1 MNTLKQWLL
10 HPRFWASLGVLA
22 LSALLWWAGPLMGFG
37 EARPLEPAW
46 VRLIGVVLLLGG
58 LALSWAYKTRKRHRA
73 NAELVRALSQSA
85 VAAQREV
92 EAITQRFDQAMTI
105 LSQTPSGQQRSRF
118 ARGQML
124 YELPWYVFVGA
135 PGSGKTTAL
144 LNAGLTF
151 PLAEKMGAGGIQGVG
166 GTRHCDWWFTDE
178 AVLIDTAGRYT
189 TQDSDRVVDARAW
202 AGFLALLR
210 KSRPRRPINGVLLT
224 VNIQDLL
231 QQNPVQRK
239 EHASRLRARL
249 QELSEQLGVRAP
261 VYVLVTKVD
270 LIAGFQETF
279 EALGQEQR
287 RQVWGFSLAYGQ
299 QTDDPLA
306 SFGSEFAAL
315 EKRIRD
321 RVLDVMDAQSDVLR
335 RAAVFS
341 FPQQFAGIKG
351 LLGGFLESVFS
362 AGGSLEDKPLLRGV
376 YFTSGTQEGTPIDRV
391 LGALART
398 FGLDRRM
405 AAGLNQGRGKSFFLQ
420 RLLREVVFAEQGL
433 VSHNPLLEARR
444 KRQRFMGLGA
454 VALAGSAVLAGWFV
468 SYSRNTAYVGEVE
481 ARLHDLQRAVEVIPP
496 ANTADVTPLPVVLSA
511 VQSAAQSEAFALEK
525 PSFSMTLG
533 LFQGDKLQA
542 GADLGYERL
551 LQHSLWPRI
560 LKRCEERLRSVS
572 RDNLEQAYETLKAY
586 VMLNNTE
593 HFDADALK
601 AFITVD
607 WDASL
612 DRSLKPEDRS
622 ALNAHLD
629 ALLKRGVAPQT
640 SAVMDASLVANVRD
654 MLVAF
659 PLEYRVFSRLKRA
672 QIGADLPAFTVAG
685 AAGPSALQVL
695 ERASGEPLTQ
705 GIPGLFTKAGYQSA
719 FQPAVEKA
727 TRQLADEEPWVLG
740 IKAVPVVSVAGNVSA
755 TRAALSLINPMSANP
770 EFLSRLPGR
779 SQNDLTPSGG
789 LARSDGLGGEITQRV
804 RRLYLEEY
812 IKVWDRY
819 LADVRIAKLDG
830 QADRTLSV
838 ARTLSAVDSPLVGFL
853 RGVARETS
861 LVPPPE
867 ASSATSANTVI
878 GSATARLDEKAAQA
892 KRELSAV
899 MGTLQTPTSSS
910 SGTTPIEQMVDDHFA
925 HIQRLFKGQPAP
937 IQDTLKLFEELYVHL
952 AAVDSAQK
960 SKSAPPPAAGAQRV
974 VASAAQQPE
983 PVRGVLEKLAGAA
996 AVSGRSA
1003 EREVMSSELKPI
1015 SDLCRRSITGRYP
1028 FTASSKADVLPDD
1041 FAQLFGQGG
1050 ALDEFFRSKL
1060 ANLVDTSTT
1069 PWSFKPTGDGTRL
1082 VNPAAL
1088 ADFQRAARIRE
1099 VFFRSGGKQAGFK
1112 VDIRAVE
1119 ISASLAEVNVDVDGQ
1134 VFKFTPGNTA
1144 PITIQ
1149 WPSARVASQIKLD
1162 AGLPVVGS
1170 ASAASTPG
1178 AKTAAQTF
1186 SGPWA
1191 LFRLFDR
1198 FDVQPTAQPERF
1210 FVSLGLDGKPVRL
1223 EVTASSVFNPFRL
1236 REMQQFR
1243 CPGAL

>member
-1 MNTLKQWLL
+1 MSKLKQWLL
-10 HPRFWASLGVLA
+10 HPGFWASLGVLA
-22 LSALLWWAGPLMGFG
+22 LSALLWWAGPLIGIG
-37 EARPLEPAW
+37 EVRPLEPVW
-46 VRLIGVVLLLGG
+46 VRITAVVLLLGG
-58 LALSWAYKTRKRHRA
+58 LALSWAHKTRKRHHA
-73 NAELVRALSQSA
+73 NAALVRGLSQSA

-105 LSQTPSGQQRSRF
+105 LAQTPSGQRRSRF

-189 TQDSDRVVDARAW
+189 TQDSNRVVDAQAW
-202 AGFLALLR
+202 SGFLALLR
-210 KSRPRRPINGVLLT
+210 KSRPRKPINGVLLT

-249 QELSEQLGVRAP
+249 QELGEQLGVRAP
-261 VYVLVTKVD
+261 VYVLVTKAD

-279 EALGQEQR
+279 EALGQEER
-287 RQVWGFSLAYGQ
+287 RQVWGFSFAYGQ
-299 QTDDPLA
+299 QADDPLT
-306 SFGSEFAAL
+306 SFGAEFAAL
-315 EKRIRD
+315 EKRIKD

-405 AAGLNQGRGKSFFLQ
+405 AASLNQGRGKSFFLQ

-433 VSHNPLLEARR
+433 VSRNPLLEARR
-444 KRQRFMGLGA
+444 ARLRFMGLGA
-454 VALAGSAVLAGWFV
+454 TALVGLAVLAGWFV

-481 ARLHDLQRAVEVIPP
+481 ARLHDLQRAVEAIPP
-496 ANTADVTPLPVVLSA
+496 ANTADVTPLPLVLSA
-511 VQSAAQSEAFALEK
+511 VQSAAQSEAFAFEK
-525 PSFSMTLG
+525 PAFSMTLG

-542 GADLGYERL
+542 GADWGYERL

-572 RDNLEQAYETLKAY
+572 RDKLEQAYETLKAY

-612 DRSLKPEDRS
+612 DRSLKPEERS

-629 ALLKRGVAPQT
+629 ALLKRGMAPQT
-640 SAVMDASLVANVRD
+640 SGAMDASLVAHVRD

-695 ERASGEPLTQ
+695 ERVSGEPLTK

-740 IKAVPVVSVAGNVSA
+740 IKPAPSVVAVSA
-755 TRAALSLINPMSANP
+755 TRAALSRIDAASPNP
-770 EFLSRLPGR
+770 EL
-779 SQNDLTPSGG
+779 
-789 LARSDGLGGEITQRV
+789 TQRV

-819 LADVRIAKLDG
+819 LADVRVVKLDG
-830 QADRTLSV
+830 QADRTLSI

-853 RGVARETS
+853 RSVARETN
-861 LVPPPE
+861 LLPPPE
-867 ASSATSANTVI
+867 ATSATSTNTVI
-878 GSATARLDEKAAQA
+878 GNATARLDEKAAQA

-899 MGTLQTPTSSS
+899 KGTFQTPAPSSPGS
-910 SGTTPIEQMVDDHFA
+910 APIEQMVDEHFA
-925 HIQRLFKGQPAP
+925 PIQRLFKGQPAP
-937 IQDTLKLFEELYVHL
+937 IQDTLKLFEDLYVYL

-974 VASAAQQPE
+974 VAGAAQQPE
-983 PVRGVLEKLAGAA
+983 PLRGVLEKLARAA

-1003 EREVMSSELKPI
+1003 
-1015 SDLCRRSITGRYP
+1015 
-1028 FTASSKADVLPDD
+1028 
-1041 FAQLFGQGG
+1041 
-1050 ALDEFFRSKL
+1050 
-1060 ANLVDTSTT
+1060 
-1069 PWSFKPTGDGTRL
+1069 
-1082 VNPAAL
+1082 
-1088 ADFQRAARIRE
+1088 
-1099 VFFRSGGKQAGFK
+1099 
-1112 VDIRAVE
+1112 
-1119 ISASLAEVNVDVDGQ
+1119 
-1134 VFKFTPGNTA
+1134 
-1144 PITIQ
+1144 
-1149 WPSARVASQIKLD
+1149 
-1162 AGLPVVGS
+1162 
-1170 ASAASTPG
+1170 G
-1178 AKTAAQTF
+1178 AK
-1186 SGPWA
+1186 
-1191 LFRLFDR
+1191 
-1198 FDVQPTAQPERF
+1198 
-1210 FVSLGLDGKPVRL
+1210 
-1223 EVTASSVFNPFRL
+1223 
-1236 REMQQFR
+1236 
-1243 CPGAL
+1243 